1 MNFLK
6 RLFGVFKCA
15 FCSRKHCSVRYQL
28 GSRSYHSRLGF
39 VRVTCPKKKGEYGYV
54 PTVSEIC
61 ARIKEKILGKQDK
74 EK

>member
-15 FCSRKHCSVRYQL
+15 FCSKKECRVRYQL
-28 GSRSYHSRLGF
+28 GNRSYYSHLGF
-39 VRVTCPKKKGEYGYV
+39 VRMTCPKKRENFGYV

-61 ARIKEKILGKQDK
+61 NHLKSRVEEEETK
-74 EK
+74 